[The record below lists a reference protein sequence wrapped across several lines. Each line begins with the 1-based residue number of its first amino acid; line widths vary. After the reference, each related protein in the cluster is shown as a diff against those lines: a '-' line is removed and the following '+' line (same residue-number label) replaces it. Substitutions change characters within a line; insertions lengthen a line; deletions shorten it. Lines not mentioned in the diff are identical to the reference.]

1 MAARSALFLATLLL
15 ASTAASAASAQ
26 RAQAPAPAAAAAHSA
41 DARLRQLFHDSD
53 EDNLRRNPIQGI
65 FRGDYRYAAHL
76 GDYTSDAYFAAER
89 AAAEHELAILRSIDR
104 NALNATDRI
113 SYDVF
118 KWQRENDLADLQPA
132 MLALT
137 AVRPINHFSGFH
149 TFYPVFASGRG
160 GAPFRNVEDY
170 ENNLTRHREFAALI
184 DRAIGRFRQGL
195 ASGVVETKLTIRN
208 VISQLD
214 TQLHDAPEASP
225 YYAPAANFPDAV
237 PEAERAR
244 LRAAYLAAVRDEI
257 FPAYRRLR
265 DFLQNDYLPHAR
277 DGVGLVSMRGGDRM
291 YQRLIE
297 ENTTLPLTADYVH
310 NLGLSEVARIRGEME
325 AVKQRAGFQ
334 GTLAEFFNY
343 ARTDHR
349 FEPPSALW
357 LHEHYLEIGR
367 RVDAHVRELFSTIPR
382 TPMEIRQVEPFRE
395 REEAGGSYN
404 QGTPD
409 GSRPGIFYFNA
420 YDLPSRR
427 TSGME
432 TLYLHEGIPGHH
444 FQISLAQEN
453 ADLPNF
459 MRFGGNTAFVEGWAL
474 YAETLWDELGMETD
488 PYQRFGGLNDEML
501 RAMRLVVDSGIHA
514 KGWTREQAIRYM
526 LDNSGMSETEVTAEV
541 ERYIAIPGQAL
552 AYKIGALTIL
562 RLRAEAE
569 QALGPRFDL
578 RDFHAQVLMSGA
590 LPMPVLEQKIH
601 DWIASRR
608 AG

>member
-1 MAARSALFLATLLL
+1 MAARPVLLLATLLL
-15 ASTAASAASAQ
+15 ASATASAQTPPAPARAASAASQ
-26 RAQAPAPAAAAAHSA
+26 SA

-76 GDYTSDAYFAAER
+76 GDYISDAYFATER
-89 AAAEHELAILRSIDR
+89 AAAEHELATLRSIDR
-104 NALNATDRI
+104 NALSATDRI
-113 SYDVF
+113 AYDVF
-118 KWQRENDLADLQPA
+118 KWQRESDLADLQPA

-137 AVRPINHFSGFH
+137 AVRPVNHFSGFH

-160 GAPFRNVEDY
+160 AAPFRNVEDY
-170 ENNLTRHREFAALI
+170 DNNLTRHREFAAAV

-208 VISQLD
+208 VIEQLD
-214 TQLHDAPEASP
+214 TQLRDAPEASP
-225 YYAPAANFPDAV
+225 YYAPVLNFPDAV
-237 PEAERAR
+237 PEAERVR
-244 LRAAYLAAVRDEI
+244 LRAAYLAAVRDQI

-265 DFLQNDYLPHAR
+265 DFLQNDYLSHAR
-277 DGVGLVSMRGGDRM
+277 DGVGLSSMRGGDRL
-291 YQRLIE
+291 YRRLIE

-325 AVKQRAGFQ
+325 AVKQRAGFT
-334 GTLAEFFNY
+334 GTLAEFFNFI
-343 ARTDHR
+343 RTDPR
-349 FEPPSALW
+349 FAPPSAEW

-367 RVDAHVRELFSTIPR
+367 RVDAHVRDIFSTIPR
-382 TPMEIRQVEPFRE
+382 APMEIRQVEPFRE
-395 REEAGGSYN
+395 RTEAGGSYN

-427 TSGME
+427 TPGME

-453 ADLPNF
+453 EDLPAF

-562 RLRAEAE
+562 RLRAHAE
-569 QALGPRFDL
+569 QELGPRFDL
-578 RDFHAQVLMSGA
+578 RAFHAQVLMSGA
-590 LPMPVLEQKIH
+590 LPMPVLERKID